1 MVENSSDP
9 QADDVAR
16 VYLGILLATGGHPTH
31 IVEAALAMA
40 LTLVGER
47 HGLAGS
53 ALRHWI
59 DTIAT
64 AAALA
69 VERASRD
76 PDLSPTGIL
85 PRELLN

>member
-1 MVENSSDP
+1 MVDNSSTSK
-9 QADDVAR
+9 ADDVAR
-16 VYLGILLATGGHPTH
+16 VYLGILLATAGHSTQ

-53 ALRHWI
+53 GLRSWI

-64 AAALA
+64 AATLA
-69 VERASRD
+69 VDRHPLDVRVAR
-76 PDLSPTGIL
+76 T
-85 PRELLN
+85 RELLN

>member
-1 MVENSSDP
+1 MVENSPDP
-9 QADDVAR
+9 QADDVAH
-16 VYLGILLATGGHPTH
+16 VYLGVLLATAGHPTH

-53 ALRHWI
+53 ALRRWI

-64 AAALA
+64 AATLA
-69 VERASRD
+69 VERHPPDRD
-76 PDLSPTGIL
+76 LHVAITRG
-85 PRELLN
+85 LLN